1 MCGIAGFTWSDKG
14 LLKKMTDALAHRGP
28 DGEGFYVDNDV
39 SLGNRR
45 LAIIDLSDKA
55 NQPLFNEDG
64 SLIVV
69 CNGEIHNYN
78 ELRRHLISKG
88 HRFYSHSDIE
98 VIPHLFEE
106 YGIESFNL
114 LDGMFAFALY
124 EKKAKDLFLV
134 IDHLAIKNIYHSFM
148 GGDLVFASE
157 CKAILESERVKK
169 DINKKAIRN
178 IIAYGY
184 NPDNETP
191 FRHIKLLEPGE
202 FLHKSKN
209 KIQYYRYHRFQKQD
223 IKYSDRRL
231 YKLLDKAVQKRLV
244 SDVPVAFISGG
255 GIDSSAVVALASQY
269 RSNLKVFSL
278 GFSKEDNEF
287 YYSRILADKFKL
299 NYTEILL
306 SDLDIYSEMPKV
318 LYHQETPQDT
328 GSLLPNWYLAKEI
341 CRRGYKVVLGGDG
354 ADESWCGYTRHPGM
368 YDMLTQSKFSNKDV
382 NRLYFEKYILKQR
395 GNPWLFDEF
404 LEEKPWYGICS
415 FFDIFHEIPYYHNI
429 RLDKM
434 FMAWGIEYRPPFLDR
449 ELIQFSINIPFLEKI
464 RRRERKYLLKKALS
478 GILPKEVAQR
488 QKHPLKLPQTIKDR
502 IQWQRYI
509 IQAWKEAFG
518 FDKKYEDASYN

>member
-1 MCGIAGFTWSDKG
+1 MSGIAGFTWSDKG

-124 EKKAKDLFLV
+124 EKKAKDL
-134 IDHLAIKNIYHSFM
+134 
-148 GGDLVFASE
+148 
-157 CKAILESERVKK
+157 
-169 DINKKAIRN
+169 NKKAIRN

-184 NPDNETP
+184 NPDNEAP

-209 KIQYYRYHRFQKQD
+209 KIQYYRSHRFQKQD

-341 CRRGYKVVLGGDG
+341 C
-354 ADESWCGYTRHPGM
+354 
-368 YDMLTQSKFSNKDV
+368 
-382 NRLYFEKYILKQR
+382 
-395 GNPWLFDEF
+395 
-404 LEEKPWYGICS
+404 
-415 FFDIFHEIPYYHNI
+415 
-429 RLDKM
+429 
-434 FMAWGIEYRPPFLDR
+434 
-449 ELIQFSINIPFLEKI
+449 KI
-464 RRRERKYLLKKALS
+464 
-478 GILPKEVAQR
+478 
-488 QKHPLKLPQTIKDR
+488 
-502 IQWQRYI
+502 
-509 IQAWKEAFG
+509 
-518 FDKKYEDASYN
+518 